1 VRFTDRHAAETLGG
15 SASQPI
21 ILKKITMQA
30 ALSSLPLAAQAE
42 MERIGPIWGSDIQ
55 KHRDIVLAAYDPILA
70 KAPKDGV
77 TITRNHAYGSQAG
90 SHARQ
95 VLDVYQP
102 ARGQNSPVVVFMHGG
117 AFVRG
122 DKQASPEVYDNV
134 LIWFAR
140 HGYVGVNI
148 EFRLAPE
155 AAYPCGADDLAASI
169 AWVKANIAG
178 FGGDPQTIFVIGHS
192 AGGTHVATFAYD
204 PAAGHLARDVAGI
217 VLISARLAADVLPE
231 NPNAAGVRAYF
242 GTDESVYAAR
252 SPMHHG
258 ATSALPVFIVN
269 AEYENPLLDLYG
281 LEFAHRIAVARRRA
295 PRYMR
300 LPRHNHI
307 SIVAHFNSGEDTLGN
322 EILDFFATRR

>member
-1 VRFTDRHAAETLGG
+1 ML
-15 SASQPI
+15 
-21 ILKKITMQA
+21 
-30 ALSSLPLAAQAE
+30 
-42 MERIGPIWGSDIQ
+42 RIGPIWGSDIQ
-55 KHRDIVLAAYDPILA
+55 QHRDIVLAAYDPILA
-70 KAPKDGV
+70 AAPKDRV
-77 TITRNHAYGSQAG
+77 TITRNHAYG

-102 ARGQNSPVVVFMHGG
+102 AGRTNGRTNGPGGPGGPGAAVVIFMHGG

-140 HGYVGVNI
+140 QGYVGVNI

-155 AAYPCGADDLAASI
+155 ATYPCGADDLAGSV
-169 AWVKANIAG
+169 AWVKNNIEQ

-192 AGGTHVATFAYD
+192 AGGTHAATFAYD
-204 PAAGHLARDVAGI
+204 PAAGHLGRDVAGI

-231 NPNAAGVRAYF
+231 NPNAPGVRAYF
-242 GTDESVYAAR
+242 GGDETWYEKR
-252 SPMHHG
+252 SPLHHISAQNP
-258 ATSALPVFIVN
+258 ATKMPVFIVN

-281 LEFAHRIAVARRRA
+281 LDFAHRIAVIRRRA

-307 SIVAHFNSGEDTLGN
+307 SIVAHFNTTEDTLGH
-322 EILDFFATRR
+322 EILDFFETRR

>member
-1 VRFTDRHAAETLGG
+1 MNPF
-15 SASQPI
+15 
-21 ILKKITMQA
+21 
-30 ALSSLPLAAQAE
+30 LPMSELPPAAQAE
-42 MERIGPIWGSDIQ
+42 MDRIGPIWGSDIQ

-77 TITRNHAYGSQAG
+77 TITRNHAYGNPAG
-90 SHARQ
+90 SHPRQ

-102 ARGQNSPVVVFMHGG
+102 AGRSGAPVVIFMHGG

-140 HGYVGVNI
+140 QGYVGVNI

-155 AAYPCGADDLAASI
+155 APYPSGADDLSASVT
-169 AWVKANIAG
+169 WVRHNIAR
-178 FGGDPQTIFVIGHS
+178 FGGDPRTIFVIGHS

-204 PAAGHLARDVAGI
+204 PAAGHMAHDVAGI
-217 VLISARLAADVLPE
+217 VLISARLRADVLPE

-242 GTDESVYAAR
+242 GPDESTYEAR
-252 SPMHHG
+252 SPINH
-258 ATSALPVFIVN
+258 AAQSTLPVFIVN

-281 LEFAHRIAVARRRA
+281 LELAHRIALVRRHA

-307 SIVAHFNSGEDTLGN
+307 SIVAHFNTAEETLGR
-322 EILDFFATRR
+322 EILAFFEQRR

>member
-1 VRFTDRHAAETLGG
+1 MNPFVPMSE
-15 SASQPI
+15 
-21 ILKKITMQA
+21 
-30 ALSSLPLAAQAE
+30 LPPAAQAE
-42 MERIGPIWGSDIQ
+42 MDRIGPIWGSDIQ

-70 KAPKDGV
+70 KAPKEGV
-77 TITRNHAYGSQAG
+77 TITRNHAYGDKSG

-102 ARGQNSPVVVFMHGG
+102 AAPARAPVVIFMHGG

-134 LIWFAR
+134 LLWFAR
-140 HGYVGVNI
+140 QGYVGVNI

-155 AAYPCGADDLAASI
+155 APYPCGADDLSASVT
-169 AWVKANIAG
+169 WVKNNIAR

-204 PAAGHLARDVAGI
+204 PAAGHMAHDVAGI
-217 VLISARLAADVLPE
+217 VLISARLRADVLPE

-242 GTDESVYAAR
+242 GPDEGAYEAR
-252 SPMHHG
+252 SPINH
-258 ATSALPVFIVN
+258 AAQSQLPVFIVN
-269 AEYENPLLDLYG
+269 AEFENPLLDLYG
-281 LEFAHRIAVARRRA
+281 LELAHRIALVRRHA

-307 SIVAHFNSGEDTLGN
+307 SIVAHFNTAEETLGR
-322 EILDFFATRR
+322 EILAFFEQRR

>member
-1 VRFTDRHAAETLGG
+1 MIPH
-15 SASQPI
+15 QN
-21 ILKKITMQA
+21 
-30 ALSSLPLAAQAE
+30 ALSSLSPEARAE
-42 MERIGPIWGSDIQ
+42 MLRIGPIWGRDIQ

-70 KAPKDGV
+70 RAPKDGV
-77 TITRNHAYGSQAG
+77 TIARNQAYGSHG
-90 SHARQ
+90 RQ
-95 VLDVYQP
+95 VLDVYRP
-102 ARGQNSPVVVFMHGG
+102 AGRTKAPVVIFMHGG

-122 DKQASPEVYDNV
+122 DKQASAEVYDNV

-155 AAYPCGADDLAASI
+155 ATYPCGADDLAGSV
-169 AWVKANIAG
+169 AWVKHNIEQ

-204 PAAGHLARDVAGI
+204 PAAGHLGRDVAGI

-242 GTDESVYAAR
+242 GADESAYTTR
-252 SPMHHG
+252 SPLNHITAQNA
-258 ATSALPVFIVN
+258 ATAMPVFIVN

-281 LEFAHRIAVARRRA
+281 FDFAHRIAVIRRRA

-307 SIVAHFNSGEDTLGN
+307 SIVAHFNTAEETLGR
-322 EILDFFATRR
+322 EILDFFETRR

>member
-1 VRFTDRHAAETLGG
+1 M
-15 SASQPI
+15 
-21 ILKKITMQA
+21 TMQA
-30 ALSSLPLAAQAE
+30 ALSSLPPAAQAE
-42 MERIGPIWGSDIQ
+42 MDRIGPIWGSDIQ

-70 KAPKDGV
+70 RAPKEGV
-77 TITRNHAYGSQAG
+77 TITRNHPYG

-102 ARGQNSPVVVFMHGG
+102 ASNKNAPVVVFMHGG

-134 LIWFAR
+134 LVWFAR

-155 AAYPCGADDLAASI
+155 ATYPGGADDLAASI
-169 AWVKANIAG
+169 AWVKANIAQH
-178 FGGDPQTIFVIGHS
+178 GGDPQSIFVIGHS

-252 SPMHHG
+252 SPMNHG
-258 ATSALPVFIVN
+258 AASALPVFIVN

-307 SIVAHFNSGEDTLGN
+307 SIVAHFNSGEETLGR